1 MRGHSAPRHQRSG
14 EMELKLGH
22 LRFLISVAKHKNI
35 SKAAEELHISQPAVS
50 KRILDLEK
58 SLGVPLLDRSSRQI
72 VPTRFGEAVIRS
84 GEAILAEMNRIEL
97 ELQHLE
103 RDAKSSVVIGT
114 FPMMAAYL
122 VPTAITRFIR
132 DHDDLF
138 VSVVEDNHF
147 QLLSE
152 LRSGR
157 LDFVV
162 GAFAVDSD
170 PELIEEVLFYDRW
183 HAIVRK
189 DHPLVGKPDLTIRE
203 LAKWEWVVPAK
214 QFPAHRQWRNVF
226 LSEGIDVPPHRIE
239 TTSAGTLRMMLL
251 ESDRIGY
258 LTSQNFNLEIQT
270 GLLASLP
277 IELPTT
283 SRAFGIS
290 RRARGTSS
298 ESAQKLIEYIREVA
312 AEMSKTADL
321 NRVIVTQN
329 PAPAAVL

>member
-1 MRGHSAPRHQRSG
+1 
-14 EMELKLGH
+14 MELKLGH

-72 VPTRFGEAVIRS
+72 VPTRFGDAVIRS
-84 GEAILAEMNRIEL
+84 GKSILAELNRIEL
-97 ELQHLE
+97 ELEHLE
-103 RDAKSSVVIGT
+103 RDAKSSVVVGT

-122 VPTAITRFIR
+122 LPTAITRLIGER
-132 DHDDLF
+132 DDFF
-138 VSVVEDNHF
+138 VSVIEDNHF

-162 GAFAVDSD
+162 GAFSVDAD
-170 PELIEEVLFYDRW
+170 PELVEEVLFYDRW

-189 DHPLVGKPDLTIRE
+189 DHPLIGKPDLSIRE
-203 LAKWEWVVPAK
+203 LANWEWIVPGT

-226 LSEGIDVPPHRIE
+226 LSEGIDVPPHRVE

-258 LTSQNFNLEIQT
+258 LTRQNFNLEIESE
-270 GLLASLP
+270 LLAALP
-277 IELPTT
+277 VELPAT

-290 RRARGTSS
+290 RRARGALA
-298 ESAQKLIEYIREVA
+298 EPAQKLIGYIREVA
-312 AEMSKTADL
+312 AEMTKTADL
-321 NRVIVTQN
+321 NEAIATQKS
-329 PAPAAVL
+329 ATVLRN